1 MARSINKVAK
11 RLALKQLAGKD
22 IRSKIKSE
30 AEFNSWGEGK
40 LKRLIT
46 IHVQI
51 EEGKRWRKE

>member
-22 IRSKIKSE
+22 IRSKISSE
-30 AEFNSWGEGK
+30 AHHNNWSESK

-46 IHVQI
+46 IHVQM
-51 EEGKRWRKE
+51 EEGKRWRQD